1 MKDRIL
7 MVYMTDLREAYLC
20 LRFIAAAAAAT
31 AEDIFA
37 EMASENAITDT
48 MFIEVNVLAFPV
60 GN

>member
-1 MKDRIL
+1 